1 MDLRYVQSFV
11 SVAEL
16 GSMAEAARQLDLT
29 PSAVAARV
37 HALEQELGIG
47 LIQRAGRSVKP
58 TEAGQRILERARAVL
73 LDVRDLCTVARH
85 DTLPGEL
92 KLGAFVSA
100 MTSLL
105 PPVLKGLYGQ
115 YPQLE
120 VMVTPGH
127 SVELCRQVSTGELD
141 AAFVVEPSFTVQK
154 NCEWQSL
161 MAEPIV
167 LVAPANWAHND
178 PLELLRTKPYIRYD
192 RKVLG
197 GQLADRY
204 LKDQGIR
211 PQQRL
216 EMDGLMAI
224 AHLVA
229 QEIGVA
235 LLPDWA
241 PMWQSSLAI
250 RRVQLPDRAP
260 VRRVGLIWAKHGP
273 RVSLVRQM
281 LALSEALVREVPEAG
296 VNVGGAEIE

>member
-1 MDLRYVQSFV
+1 MDLRFVQSFV
-11 SVAEL
+11 SVVEL

-29 PSAVAARV
+29 PSAVTARV
-37 HALEQELGIG
+37 HALEQELGID

-58 TEAGQRILERARAVL
+58 TEAGLRILERARAVL
-73 LDVRDLCTVARH
+73 LDVRDLCTVARN
-85 DTLPGEL
+85 DTLLGEL

-105 PPVLKGLYGQ
+105 PPVLKGLYAQ
-115 YPQLE
+115 YPRLE
-120 VMVTPGH
+120 VMVTPGS
-127 SVELCRQVSTGELD
+127 SVELCRRVSAGELD
-141 AAFVVEPSFTVQK
+141 AALVVEPQFTVQK
-154 NCEWQSL
+154 NCEWQPL
-161 MAEPIV
+161 MAEPLV
-167 LVAPANWAHND
+167 LVAPTNWAHND
-178 PLELLRTKPYIRYD
+178 PLELLRTKPFIRYD

-216 EMDGLMAI
+216 EIDGLMAI
-224 AHLVA
+224 AHLVS

-250 RRVQLPDRAP
+250 RRVQLPGRAP

-273 RVSLVRQM
+273 RVSLVQQM
-281 LALSEALVREVPEAG
+281 LALSEAMVREVPEAG
-296 VNVGGAEIE
+296 ANTR